1 MSENYRTLDLLSFTV
16 IADRGEAQIPQ
27 NVICRPAVIEM
38 SIETCDTLGV
48 TIGNELRD
56 KDDLLKLVKTTYDVA
71 RVRLEKD
78 DVGNWYCGHVS
89 NLADELFEFIC
100 IVEMEGS
107 P

>member
-1 MSENYRTLDLLSFTV
+1 
-16 IADRGEAQIPQ
+16 
-27 NVICRPAVIEM
+27 M